1 MRTVHSRLTYHAV
14 QHFTDW
20 IDDQFDFHTY
30 CLRKMTMRAYVGL
43 LRLEDKYATLPDH
56 YTQAFGMKADAFFA
70 LQHPFAQILRG
81 RGAGHDSMLPPPVR

>member
-1 MRTVHSRLTYHAV
+1 MGNTRRMQPTDCGDVV

-43 LRLEDKYATLPDH
+43 LRLEDKYAIMPYQFKRYVHHQLTPACIAASIRTNTSRARH
-56 YTQAFGMKADAFFA
+56 RA
-70 LQHPFAQILRG
+70 
-81 RGAGHDSMLPPPVR
+81 